1 MPELTELEELMAKV
15 RAEFA
20 GSADRAELSR
30 ALAKFAE
37 GRAKFAE
44 ARVTKIKAQIAALK
58 EQDHA

>member
-1 MPELTELEELMAKV
+1 MAKV

-20 GSADRAELSR
+20 GSADRAELDR

-58 EQDHA
+58 EQDND